1 MLSSRRSWLSS
12 ELLWPATE
20 RVIQAGGGVTGSVL
34 SSNKRIQV
42 RTPLRGV
49 PPDP

>member
-1 MLSSRRSWLSS
+1 MLSSRRSRLGS
-12 ELLWPATE
+12 ELLWPAAG
-20 RVIQAGGGVTGSVL
+20 RVIQAGGGITGSEL